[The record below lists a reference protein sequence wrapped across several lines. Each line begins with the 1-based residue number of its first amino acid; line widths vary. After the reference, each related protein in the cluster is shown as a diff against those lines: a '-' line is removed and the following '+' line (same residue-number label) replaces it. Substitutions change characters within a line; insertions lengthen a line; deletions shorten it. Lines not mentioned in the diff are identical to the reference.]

1 MEVAM
6 FIDSIWLIITMAVV
20 AFIILIIKT
29 QERKMNKG
37 GRWPRKDYT
46 PEEVSY
52 LKFIGSKIKRRRMQL
67 GYTQTEVGK
76 LILTSFQQVQKYE
89 SGKNIINN
97 IKLERLR
104 NALSI
109 PKHRIG
115 FLTNKY
121 NSKTDIAK
129 EEYADNPTVSFEMKD
144 GELVVKGNPFNE
156 KTSN

>member
-1 MEVAM
+1 
-6 FIDSIWLIITMAVV
+6 
-20 AFIILIIKT
+20 
-29 QERKMNKG
+29 MNKG

-67 GYTQTEVGK
+67 GYTQSKVGK
-76 LILTSFQQVQKYE
+76 LISTSFQQVQKYE

>member
-1 MEVAM
+1 ME
-6 FIDSIWLIITMAVV
+6 
-20 AFIILIIKT
+20 
-29 QERKMNKG
+29 MNKG

-67 GYTQTEVGK
+67 GYTQTTVGK

-89 SGKNIINN
+89 SGANVINN

-109 PKHRIG
+109 PKHRMG

-121 NSKTDIAK
+121 N
-129 EEYADNPTVSFEMKD
+129 
-144 GELVVKGNPFNE
+144 E